1 MENIRPLGKTCLR
14 LFRDRFRGI
23 ACGYILRGFHSLRV
37 RRLHENFFV
46 KLF

>member
-23 ACGYILRGFHSLRV
+23 ALGYILRGFHS
-37 RRLHENFFV
+37 
-46 KLF
+46 